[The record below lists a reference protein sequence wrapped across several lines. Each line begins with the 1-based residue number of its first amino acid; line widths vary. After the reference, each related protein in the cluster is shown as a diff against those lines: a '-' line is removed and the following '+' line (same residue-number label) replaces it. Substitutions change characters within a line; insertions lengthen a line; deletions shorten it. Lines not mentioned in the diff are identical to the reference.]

1 MTTKEMRRGRSRGRR
16 WKRGKGKNEKKRIIQ
31 EGVEDFTTKKIL
43 VLILLRR
50 SISNEINEGRM
61 INMYDYSALTKA
73 DE

>member
-16 WKRGKGKNEKKRIIQ
+16 WKRGKNEKKRIIQ
-31 EGVEDFTTKKIL
+31 EGAEDFTTKKIR

>member
-31 EGVEDFTTKKIL
+31 EGVEDFTTKKIR